1 MIQSA
6 EQVDS
11 DARAA
16 STVDLA
22 PFRSKQ
28 GVFAVFSNSW
38 ESLVRGIPQ
47 LPTICLSRQLF
58 PCASNAR
65 AKLAQICFYRRHDGL
80 RQRSKRG

>member
-1 MIQSA
+1 MIQRP
-6 EQVDS
+6 EQFDS

-16 STVDLA
+16 SIVDLTL
-22 PFRSKQ
+22 FRSKQ
-28 GVFAVFSNSW
+28 GVFAVFWDSW

-47 LPTICLSRQLF
+47 LSTIYLSRQLF

-65 AKLAQICFYRRHDGL
+65 AKLARICLYRRHDGF